1 MKMIL
6 YRISY
11 YYMAEY
17 IFRNE
22 IIHTLTVLITTLY
35 IVILERGLKMTEL
48 NNIIRVFNLCLSLNQ
63 AIKFRKIQEFHI
75 KQYKI

>member
-1 MKMIL
+1 MELIL

-17 IFRNE
+17 ILGNE

-35 IVILERGLKMTEL
+35 IVNSRKGIK
-48 NNIIRVFNLCLSLNQ
+48 NDRV
-63 AIKFRKIQEFHI
+63 E
-75 KQYKI
+75 